1 MFGIRRIAT
10 AFLIGAGLLA
20 GAASAQTFPQ
30 KTIHFLVPF
39 TTGGPSDTLTRAIAA
54 GLAESIGQS
63 VVVENVPG
71 AGGAVAMARLT
82 RSPADGYTIVLI
94 SNATHAIN
102 PAILGKDFKYDPL
115 ADFTFLT
122 GVARWANVLVVNTDS
137 PFRSMDDLVG
147 FARENPTGVS
157 FGSAGVGASNH
168 LSGEMLKRAAGV
180 PMTHVAYKGNAAPMA
195 DVIGGRLTFMF
206 DVPVNARP
214 MIEAGRIRPLAIT
227 GTSRS
232 PYLPDVPTISEAGY
246 PAATGEFWFGVAA
259 PAGIPEEIAD
269 RLNAELTAVLR
280 SPEIVE
286 RLARQ
291 SFDPWPTSR
300 EELTRDITA
309 EVAKWSEVIKA
320 LGLENN

>member
-1 MFGIRRIAT
+1 MHGIRRIAT
-10 AFLIGAGLLA
+10 VFLIGIGLLA
-20 GAASAQTFPQ
+20 GTASAQTFPE

-39 TTGGPSDTLTRAIAA
+39 TTGGPSDTLTRAVAA
-54 GLAESIGQS
+54 GLAEAIGHP

-82 RSPADGYTIVLI
+82 RSPADGYTIALI

-102 PAILGKDFKYDPL
+102 PAILGRNLKYDPL

-122 GVARWANVLVVNTDS
+122 GVARWANVLVVNADS
-137 PFRSMDDLVG
+137 PFGSIDDVVR
-147 FARENPTGVS
+147 FAKENPTGVS
-157 FGSAGVGASNH
+157 FGSAGIGASNH

-180 PMTHVAYKGNAAPMA
+180 EMVHVPYKGNAAPMA

-206 DVPVNARP
+206 EVPVTAKP
-214 MIEAGRIRPLAIT
+214 MIDAGRIRPLAIT

-232 PYLPDVPTISEAGY
+232 AYLPDVPTISEAGY
-246 PAATGEFWFGVAA
+246 PAASGEFWFGVAA
-259 PAGIPEEIAD
+259 PAGVPEHIAD

-280 SPEIVE
+280 SPEIKE

-320 LGLENN
+320 LGLESN